1 MPRLKTVDPA
11 TSEGR
16 VKEIFDGPLKGKHIN
31 LFKAFANS
39 PAVLDAYLGF
49 SGALNKSSLTGAE
62 RELIA
67 LATAE
72 ANDCAYC
79 RAAHTAIG
87 KSLGISEDQTVQ
99 ARRGAIAGDP
109 RRDAIV
115 KFALKL
121 HEKKGH
127 VSDQD
132 LADFRAAGFNDGH
145 IAEVIATYALNV
157 FTNYFNHANDT
168 AVDFPA
174 PPPLK

>member
-1 MPRLKTVDPA
+1 MSRLKTIDPA
-11 TSEGR
+11 KSEGR
-16 VKEIFDGPLKGKHIN
+16 VKELFDGPLKGKHFN
-31 LFKAFANS
+31 LFKGFANS
-39 PAVLDAYLGF
+39 PAVLDAYLAF
-49 SGALNKSSLTGAE
+49 SGALNKSALTGPE
-62 RELIA
+62 RELVA

-87 KSLGISEDQTVQ
+87 KSLGIAEDQTVQ

-115 KFALKL
+115 KFTLRL
-121 HEKKGH
+121 HEKRGH

-132 LADFRAAGFNDGH
+132 LTDFRAAGFNDGH
-145 IAEVIATYALNV
+145 IAEVIAAYALNV
-157 FTNYFNHANDT
+157 FTNYFNHVNDT

-174 PPPLK
+174 PPALK